1 VRSLVRVIDQIS
13 RACGA
18 LGAVLVLVLIVL
30 MVYDAVMRY
39 AFSAPTIWAF
49 EVSTYLMGALF
60 VLAIGYALERDA
72 HVRVDLLYDWI
83 PRRVLTVVDLIGF
96 AALLLPILVLI
107 THGCWEY
114 FLEAYKSGERSG
126 GSAWN
131 PKVWPFRLVL
141 FVGFTAFTLQVAAEI
156 VKRIAR
162 LLGRPIDSVDAP
174 ARDLPA

>member
-1 VRSLVRVIDQIS
+1 VRLLIRAIDGLS

-18 LGAVLVLVLIVL
+18 LAAALVLILIVL
-30 MVYDAVMRY
+30 MVYDAVLRY

-49 EVSTYLMGALF
+49 EVATYLMGALF
-60 VLAIGYALERDA
+60 VLAIGYALECDA
-72 HVRVDLLYDWI
+72 HVRVDLLYDWL
-83 PRRVLTVVDLIGF
+83 PRRLLTWVDLVGF
-96 AALLLPILVLI
+96 TALLLPVLVLI

-141 FVGFTAFTLQVAAEI
+141 FVGFTAFTLQVVAEI
-156 VKRIAR
+156 VKRVTR
-162 LLGRPIDSVDAP
+162 LRGRPIASADP
-174 ARDLPA
+174 PTHDLPT